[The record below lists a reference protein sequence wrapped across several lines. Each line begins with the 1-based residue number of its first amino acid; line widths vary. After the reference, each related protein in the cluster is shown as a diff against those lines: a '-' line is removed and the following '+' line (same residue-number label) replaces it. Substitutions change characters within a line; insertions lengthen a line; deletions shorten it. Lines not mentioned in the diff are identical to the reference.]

1 VAGVTA
7 RREDRAVREA
17 RRPRWLLTIP
27 EIRMMDRLR
36 QLHNLDLDIRAGTH
50 QILGDYIRFDLP
62 TQPTGLPTAVTAYAS
77 NSTSNQGAMIPRKSK
92 YGCRGVPRRSQLTR

>member
-1 VAGVTA
+1 MAGVTA

-36 QLHNLDLDIRAGTH
+36 QLHNLDLDLSLIH
-50 QILGDYIRFDLP
+50 I
-62 TQPTGLPTAVTAYAS
+62 
-77 NSTSNQGAMIPRKSK
+77 
-92 YGCRGVPRRSQLTR
+92 